1 MLDLALG
8 REQGRRLDSLG
19 GGEGT
24 PITVMAVSVA
34 RTQRQFGAI
43 ISYAEGQEDF
53 IETRFDFIFEKSLEP
68 RSSTDKDR
76 WLQSYTHDI
85 YSFVCLYRITQ

>member
-1 MLDLALG
+1 MPTHLTLQPVTLKVCSYTFTCTFWTLSWAQGLALG
-8 REQGRRLDSLG
+8 REQGRRLASLG

-34 RTQRQFGAI
+34 RTRRQFGAI

-53 IETRFDFIFEKSLEP
+53 IESL
-68 RSSTDKDR
+68 
-76 WLQSYTHDI
+76 
-85 YSFVCLYRITQ
+85 